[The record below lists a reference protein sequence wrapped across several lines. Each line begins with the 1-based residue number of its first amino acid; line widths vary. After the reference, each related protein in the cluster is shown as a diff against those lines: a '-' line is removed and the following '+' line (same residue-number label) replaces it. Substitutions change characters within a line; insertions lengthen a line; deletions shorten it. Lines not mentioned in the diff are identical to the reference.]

1 MFFSDAQ
8 VQLNDYLCEVLQ
20 KKQNIKASKLL
31 CIFSILK
38 MEEVVFEFQHH
49 SAIERRFDMHNR

>member
-1 MFFSDAQ
+1 MHRYNWTIICVRF
-8 VQLNDYLCEVLQ
+8 Y
-20 KKQNIKASKLL
+20 KKKNIKASKLL